1 VTVENSEAFAKFES
15 STPKTCSFPIGIK
28 GRTRVVRISI
38 EGGVVNFDVE
48 GIDKVW
54 SFKSRLTI
62 PLAHIRSVKIDTEAA
77 RGWWHG
83 LRLLGTQLPGVLT
96 AGTFYENGGIVF
108 YDVHDPD
115 KTIVLELDHERY
127 QRLIVEVESPNSTLR
142 ALEKAYTPR
151 K

>member
-1 VTVENSEAFAKFES
+1 M
-15 STPKTCSFPIGIK
+15 
-28 GRTRVVRISI
+28 VRISI
-38 EGGVVNFDVE
+38 EDGLVNFDVE
-48 GIDKVW
+48 GIDKLW

-62 PLAHIRSVKIDTEAA
+62 PLTHIRSVKIDPEAA

-115 KTIVLELDHERY
+115 NTIVLELDHERY
-127 QRLIVEVESPNSTLR
+127 QRLVVEVESPHATLR